1 MGPNGIQIGVGIPFG
16 TALAQ
21 RSEKVEMLSSRGG
34 QGEPQGAPIQ
44 PNGVPKARQGCQK
57 GAQREP
63 SGSHFH
69 IFVCH
74 SFWLRFSIVFWMVLE
89 SFWEVFCIILGC
101 HLGIVSD
108 IEKKARPHER
118 GLNSS
123 QIEGRAPWKT
133 IENHSKVNGKRL
145 TGVSGQIV

>member
-1 MGPNGIQIGVGIPFG
+1 MGSKLGLGPHLEQLWPRDR
-16 TALAQ
+16 Q
-21 RSEKVEMLSSRGG
+21 QVEILSSRGG

-44 PNGVPKARQGCQK
+44 PNGGPKARQGCQK
-57 GAQREP
+57 GAQRDP
-63 SGSHFH
+63 SGSHFY

-74 SFWLRFSIVFWMVLE
+74 SFWLRFSIFFWMVLE

-108 IEKKARPHER
+108 IEKKARPHESAV
-118 GLNSS
+118 NSS

-133 IENHSKVNGKRL
+133 TKKL
-145 TGVSGQIV
+145 